1 MIIMLFLSFSLSFQL
16 NELTEAEDA
25 LSEANILN
33 NSDPEVWGY
42 LSLVCLKTGR
52 QLEAE
57 QAYKYAIKVK
67 GATFY
72 SSIMVLIQACK
83 ELNSNADIIIIQLVF
98 GLKYHQLV
106 KCKCYGETAWMK
118 RLALGSVGRASD
130 RE

>member
-1 MIIMLFLSFSLSFQL
+1 MLFLQQFSLSFQL

-57 QAYKYAIKVK
+57 QAYKYAIKVI
-67 GATFY
+67 ALVY
-72 SSIMVLIQACK
+72 SYTQ
-83 ELNSNADIIIIQLVF
+83 II
-98 GLKYHQLV
+98 
-106 KCKCYGETAWMK
+106 
-118 RLALGSVGRASD
+118 
-130 RE
+130 

>member
-1 MIIMLFLSFSLSFQL
+1 MCIYLTVPLIIMLFLSFSQSFQL

-67 GATFY
+67 GAIY
-72 SSIMVLIQACK
+72 LVLP
-83 ELNSNADIIIIQLVF
+83 
-98 GLKYHQLV
+98 
-106 KCKCYGETAWMK
+106 CYLPKHAK
-118 RLALGSVGRASD
+118 K
-130 RE
+130 